1 MMTTNGAAVII
12 LEILNVIRWGFISKT
27 RIAYTVKLTYLIQID
42 ELLYAFSQ
50 SNPKWKSAYQQLAR
64 GIILKIDLGQL
75 SRYYID
81 IISIENKIEIL
92 LSDKL
97 GHAYGAGFLGI
108 LLTIGIVLLFLTKE
122 KLNREAAENIIGL
135 ATNQYMEISLV
146 LYKYIFNYGD
156 TIEWNNIT
164 C

>member
-12 LEILNVIRWGFISKT
+12 LEILNVIRWGFILKT
-27 RIAYTVKLTYLIQID
+27 SI
-42 ELLYAFSQ
+42 
-50 SNPKWKSAYQQLAR
+50 
-64 GIILKIDLGQL
+64 GQL
-75 SRYYID
+75 SQYYID
-81 IISIENKIEIL
+81 IISIENQIEIL

-122 KLNREAAENIIGL
+122 KLNREAAGNIIGL
-135 ATNQYMEISLV
+135 ATNQYLEISLV

-156 TIEWNNIT
+156 TIKWNNIT